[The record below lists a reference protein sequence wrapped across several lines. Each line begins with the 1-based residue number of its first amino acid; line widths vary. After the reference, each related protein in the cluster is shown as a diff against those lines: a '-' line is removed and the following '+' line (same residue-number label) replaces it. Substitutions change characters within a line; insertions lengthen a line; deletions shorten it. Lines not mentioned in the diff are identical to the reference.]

1 MLSIVLTSVF
11 LQGERRVSFNSSL
24 MWTLP
29 QVKSLSWGCYW
40 WFQSSSELGIK
51 NKNKQNSGFCSVLQ
65 LLAFPELPP
74 SELQLHEGRACLLYL
89 ITGLSPVP
97 WKWAWYIVSAQEIL
111 LQKGMNEVANE
122 EERCEADARGTW
134 VRAALDQ
141 CHCLSSSS
149 LAASEICQ
157 DLSSILLNQNIR
169 LVTFLAVLIGLFTH
183 LHK

>member
-1 MLSIVLTSVF
+1 MLSIVLTLVF
-11 LQGERRVSFNSSL
+11 LQGERRVSFNSPL

-122 EERCEADARGTW
+122 EECCEADARGLESEQPSICVT
-134 VRAALDQ
+134 VFP
-141 CHCLSSSS
+141 CLLWQPLKYVKTSV
-149 LAASEICQ
+149 LFC
-157 DLSSILLNQNIR
+157 LIR
-169 LVTFLAVLIGLFTH
+169 TFV
-183 LHK
+183 